1 MAYKVFTNG
10 SVLQASEVND
20 NLMNQAVITF
30 VDSAARTSAI
40 TTPVEGMLTYL
51 TGTDL
56 YQFWNGSAWTNLIPA
71 AGTPAVVQLKTTTKA
86 DTFSTSSTSL
96 TDVTGLSVSI
106 TPTSASNKILVTT
119 SFIAQSTNSSGGEV
133 MQFTFADG
141 SNNNLIVPTS
151 PGNRLGCFY
160 SSPQINASGGSAGAA
175 SRTIAA
181 TLIHSPA
188 TTSAVTYKVRV
199 RHSDSGGGGG
209 TAFVNR
215 SSDDADS
222 INRPRGVAIITAME
236 VAP

>member
-1 MAYKVFTNG
+1 
-10 SVLQASEVND
+10 
-20 NLMNQAVITF
+20 MNQAVITF
-30 VDSAARTSAI
+30 VDSAARASAI

-56 YQFWNGSAWTNLIPA
+56 YQFWNGSAWTNLIPS
-71 AGTPAVVQLKTTTKA
+71 AGTPAVVQVKTTTMA
-86 DTFSTSSTSL
+86 STFSTSSTSL

-106 TPTSASNKILVTT
+106 TPTSASNRILVTT
-119 SFIAQSTNSSGGEV
+119 SFIAQSTNTVGEV

-160 SSPQINASGGSAGAA
+160 SSSLINPAGGSSGAGT
-175 SRTIAA
+175 RTIAA

-222 INRPRGVAIITAME
+222 VNRPRGVAIITAME

>member
-30 VDSAARTSAI
+30 VDSAARASAI
-40 TTPVEGMLTYL
+40 TTPVEGMITYL

-71 AGTPAVVQLKTTTKA
+71 ASTPAVVQLKSTAKA
-86 DTFSTSSTSL
+86 DTFSTSSTSY
-96 TDVTGLSVSI
+96 TDVTGLSVAI
-106 TPTSASNKILVTT
+106 TPTSASNKVLVTA
-119 SFIAQSTNSSGGEV
+119 SVIAQSSNVNEV
-133 MQFTFADG
+133 MLLTIADG

-151 PGNRLGCFY
+151 PSNRQGGIF
-160 SSPQINASGGSAGAA
+160 SSLQTGTGGST
-175 SRTIAA
+175 RTI
-181 TLIHSPA
+181 TYSFLHSPA
-188 TTSAVTYKVRV
+188 TTSAFTYKVRIL
-199 RHSDSGGGGG
+199 HTNTGGGGG

-215 SSDDADS
+215 SNNDEDAAS
-222 INRPRGVAIITAME
+222 RLRGVSTITAME